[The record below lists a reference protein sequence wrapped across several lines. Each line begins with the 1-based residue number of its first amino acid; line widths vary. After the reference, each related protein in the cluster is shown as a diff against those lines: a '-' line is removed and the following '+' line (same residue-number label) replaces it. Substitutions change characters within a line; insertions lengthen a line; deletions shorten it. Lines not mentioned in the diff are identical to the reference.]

1 MKQSC
6 ITILLAM
13 LISMVGATA
22 YGQSQRTIHV
32 ATAGTLSTLISEE
45 EKYQIEEL
53 TLSGELNGDDIFLIR
68 EMAGIN
74 MDNMSD
80 YKYLGGRCLTAGK
93 LRVLDLSDAR
103 IVEGGREYYKEK
115 IGSVS
120 FTGFTY
126 TTNDEISAN
135 MFTYCT

>member
-1 MKQSC
+1 MKQVC
-6 ITILLAM
+6 ITIMLAM
-13 LISMVGATA
+13 FMSMGAVMA
-22 YGQSQRTIHV
+22 YGQVQRSINV
-32 ATAGTLSTLISEE
+32 ATAGMLSNLISED
-45 EKYQIEEL
+45 EKYQIEKL
-53 TLSGELNGDDIFLIR
+53 TLTGELNGDDIYLIR

-80 YKYLGGRCLTAGK
+80 YKYLGKGCLTAGK

>member
-1 MKQSC
+1 MKQVC
-6 ITILLAM
+6 ITIMLAM
-13 LISMVGATA
+13 FKSMGGVMA
-22 YGQSQRTIHV
+22 YGQVQRSINV
-32 ATAGTLSTLISEE
+32 ATAGMLSNLISED
-45 EKYQIEEL
+45 EKYQIEKL
-53 TLSGELNGDDIFLIR
+53 TLTDELNGDDIYLIR